1 MITLNCSFVKT
12 YSLETGFYVVIVS
25 PVVSIFF
32 SLLMLSILQ
41 YLLQEIGKHRDK
53 WGYYFGMDRS

>member
-12 YSLETGFYVVIVS
+12 CSLEIGFYVVIVS
-25 PVVSIFF
+25 PVALIFF

-41 YLLQEIGKHRDK
+41 YLLHEIGKHRDK
-53 WGYYFGMDRS
+53 WEYYFGMDRS